1 MGCGAEAQ
9 PTPHSPPSRE
19 GSGGGGWGREHSGV
33 IYSYIHILGNLF
45 ISFLI
50 YSKERRITVFPKTA
64 SLSLVVL
71 KRAPHYHVL
80 ENGVFLNFSTQKS
93 AAGLC
98 SRQWVFL
105 RSVYSRYA
113 AWRILEIGV
122 FLMCVLKKAPHCPS
136 LEIRAGFGYAYIS
149 RFVWMS

>member
-19 GSGGGGWGREHSGV
+19 GSGGGGFGREPTPHCRV

-50 YSKERRITVFPKTA
+50 YSKERRIAVFRKTE
-64 SLSLVVL
+64 SLNLVVL

-80 ENGVFLNFSTQKS
+80 ESGVFFNFSTQKS
-93 AAGLC
+93 AAGPC
-98 SRQWVFL
+98 SRKCFFFF
-105 RSVYSRYA
+105 RCDTED
-113 AWRILEIGV
+113 EIGV
-122 FLMCVLKKAPHCPS
+122 FLMCLLKRAPPDPS
-136 LEIRAGFGYAYIS
+136 LASRAGFGYAYIS